1 MSTRRV
7 ADALAVP
14 LLGETRM
21 GERLRQWFADGS
33 GADLVE
39 YMLLGSFIAIMGVL
53 GIQALQTE
61 MGNSYESWDSTTQE
75 IWEPN
80 DPTTP

>member
-1 MSTRRV
+1 
-7 ADALAVP
+7 
-14 LLGETRM
+14 M
-21 GERLRQWFADGS
+21 GERLRRWFADRS
-33 GADLVE
+33 GADLIE

-61 MGNSYESWDSTTQE
+61 MGSTYESWDSTTQQ

-80 DPTTP
+80 EPTTP